1 MKINIYIKK
10 DKNMNFL
17 NGRVNAIT
25 PVDNY
30 NIMNIFE
37 TLTENNTNLISR
49 NTDCT
54 DVSSMFFS
62 DNNVDILQF
71 GIRNKILNDTQGKY
85 KIGRQSDTDLKII
98 MRSIYFQHG
107 KNNSYNIKGQVLE
120 LNTRVIEWSVKE
132 IISNIKQSERYIMDI
147 SSLPV
152 PLDRSTLP
160 SQKGLKQLEITK
172 F

>member
-1 MKINIYIKK
+1 
-10 DKNMNFL
+10 
-17 NGRVNAIT
+17 
-25 PVDNY
+25 
-30 NIMNIFE
+30 
-37 TLTENNTNLISR
+37 
-49 NTDCT
+49 
-54 DVSSMFFS
+54 
-62 DNNVDILQF
+62 
-71 GIRNKILNDTQGKY
+71 
-85 KIGRQSDTDLKII
+85 

-120 LNTRVIEWSVKE
+120 LNTRVIEWAVKE